1 MIKGKNVVK
10 EKDYYDTQEEERL
23 SKNLKVCADIWL
35 DLFM

>member
-1 MIKGKNVVK
+1 MIKEKNVVK

-23 SKNLKVCADIWL
+23 SKNLKVRADIWL